1 MQTRPTNPNGRLGYV
16 LGFDVPLAPRHLAY
30 QGGGG
35 GVSPDRLWQLQ
46 HNQGPTALAARCALA
61 NLQSG
66 DLYPIGPL
74 VHDRCKGVRM
84 AGIASI
90 VTAFAALISALAWPI
105 LLAAVVIH
113 FRKAI
118 SAGLDRVPEMMSRA
132 HKAKLGWLEIE
143 LRQVA
148 DIANASPKDKGVVS
162 PEQIRSAAK
171 VEVFSQDLSL
181 GDLRY
186 QVEKLCIEYEDIR
199 RKLPSG
205 QKRTQAMDAV
215 LAQMR
220 TIGPSISF
228 MLDDLKRSSRA
239 ADRLV
244 AVAIMQMELSRADPN
259 WLLLRFSEDV
269 PFIFYHASLILE
281 NLVRTI
287 SGEDKVELIDV
298 AQNALEI
305 VEGFEG
311 APDSA
316 TVNVLNSIIADV
328 F

>member
-1 MQTRPTNPNGRLGYV
+1 MTV
-16 LGFDVPLAPRHLAY
+16 A
-30 QGGGG
+30 
-35 GVSPDRLWQLQ
+35 
-46 HNQGPTALAARCALA
+46 
-61 NLQSG
+61 
-66 DLYPIGPL
+66 
-74 VHDRCKGVRM
+74 KGACM
-84 AGIASI
+84 AGIVSI
-90 VTAFAALISALAWPI
+90 VTAIAALISALAWPAI
-105 LLAAVVIH
+105 FAAFVIY
-113 FRKAI
+113 FRKEI
-118 SAGLDRVPEMMSRA
+118 SAGMERVPEMMSRA
-132 HKAKLGWLEIE
+132 QKAKLGWLEIE
-143 LRQVA
+143 LRQAA

-199 RKLPSG
+199 RRLPSG

-244 AVAIMQMELSRADPN
+244 AVAIMQMESSRADPN

-269 PFIFYHASLILE
+269 PFIFYHASLVLQ
-281 NLVRTI
+281 NLVRTR
-287 SGEDKVELIDV
+287 SGADKDELIDV
-298 AQNALEI
+298 AQNALGI
-305 VEGFEG
+305 VEGFQG
-311 APDSA
+311 TPDSE
-316 TVNVLNSIIADV
+316 TVNVLNSIIGDV

>member
-1 MQTRPTNPNGRLGYV
+1 M
-16 LGFDVPLAPRHLAY
+16 
-30 QGGGG
+30 
-35 GVSPDRLWQLQ
+35 
-46 HNQGPTALAARCALA
+46 
-61 NLQSG
+61 
-66 DLYPIGPL
+66 
-74 VHDRCKGVRM
+74 HDRSKWGRARM
-84 AGIASI
+84 AETASI
-90 VTAFAALISALAWPI
+90 VTALAALISALAWPI
-105 LLAAVVIH
+105 LLAAVVIY
-113 FRKAI
+113 FRKGI
-118 SAGLDRVPEMMSRA
+118 SAGLERVPEMMSRA
-132 HKAKLGWLEIE
+132 QKAKLGWLEIE

-148 DIANASPKDKGVVS
+148 DIANSSPKDKGTVS

-199 RKLPSG
+199 RRLPSG

-239 ADRLV
+239 ADRLA
-244 AVAIMQMELSRADPN
+244 AVAIMQMDTLRADPK

-281 NLVRTI
+281 ALARART
-287 SGEDKVELIDV
+287 GADKDEVIEV
-298 AQNALEI
+298 AHNALEI

-311 APDSA
+311 SPDSA

-328 F
+328 Y